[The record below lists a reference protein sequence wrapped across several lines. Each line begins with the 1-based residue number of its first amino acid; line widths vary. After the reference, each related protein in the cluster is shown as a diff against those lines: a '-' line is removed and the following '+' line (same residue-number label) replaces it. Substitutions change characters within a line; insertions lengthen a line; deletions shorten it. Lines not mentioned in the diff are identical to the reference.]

1 MPVYLPDFTEL
12 VLLNNLNLIHSNI
25 IPNELYWKKICK
37 ILRKELYI
45 SVLKKA
51 STAELAYGFNLYKNI
66 TIECKVCSIKR
77 HFYNEMDVYN
87 FIEKHR
93 KCEEN

>member
-1 MPVYLPDFTEL
+1 MLVLVPFTEL
-12 VLLNNLNLIHSNI
+12 VLLNCLNLIHSNVV
-25 IPNELYWKKICK
+25 PVGAYWNSLCK
-37 ILRKELYI
+37 LLRSELYI

-66 TIECKVCSIKR
+66 TIECKVCRIKK
-77 HFYNEMDVYN
+77 HFYGELDVYN

-93 KCEEN
+93 EC